1 MHRRALLILPVLFL
15 LGACTTYEFSLEGIE
30 QPSPSRYGDAD
41 PQNFGKDHPAKH
53 EVHGVDVSKWQG
65 DIDWVKLRKSGID
78 FAYIKSTEGGDHT
91 DDRFDEY
98 WRQARRAGIPRG
110 AYHFYYFCTSAG
122 KQADWFIRNTP
133 KERGALPPVL
143 DIEWNHASP
152 TCKKRPDPAVVRIEM
167 KIFLDRIEA
176 YYGRKPM
183 IYTTVDFH
191 RDNLE
196 GYFGEY
202 TFWVRSVADHPD
214 NIYNGREWDF
224 WQYTGTGRVPGIEG
238 DTDINVFA
246 GDRKD
251 WKAWV
256 SASAL

>member
-1 MHRRALLILPVLFL
+1 MHRRALILAPLLFML
-15 LGACTTYEFSLEGIE
+15 AACTTYEYSFDDIKA
-30 QPSPSRYGDAD
+30 PSPMRYGDRD
-41 PQNFGKDHPAKH
+41 PQNFGKNHPARH
-53 EVHGVDVSKWQG
+53 EVHGVDVSKWQA
-65 DIDWVKLRKSGID
+65 DIDWRKLRKSGID
-78 FAYIKSTEGGDHT
+78 FAYIKATEGGDLK

-98 WRQARRAGIPRG
+98 WRQSRQAGIPRG
-110 AYHFYYFCTSAG
+110 AYHFYYFCTTPE
-122 KQADWFIRNTP
+122 KQAAWFIRNTP

-152 TCKKRPDPAVVRIEM
+152 TCKKRPDPATVRKNM
-167 KIFLDRIEA
+167 KIFMDRVEA
-176 YYGRKPM
+176 HYGRKPM

-191 RDNLE
+191 RENLV
-196 GYFGEY
+196 GHFSDY

-214 NIYNGREWDF
+214 NIYAQRDWHF
-224 WQYTGTGRVPGIEG
+224 WQYTGTGIVPGIQG

-251 WKAWV
+251 WLKWV